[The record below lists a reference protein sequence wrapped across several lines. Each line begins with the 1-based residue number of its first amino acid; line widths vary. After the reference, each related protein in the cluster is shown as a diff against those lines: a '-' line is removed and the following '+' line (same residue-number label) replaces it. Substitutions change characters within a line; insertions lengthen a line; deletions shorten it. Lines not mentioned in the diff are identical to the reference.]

1 MPVPNTES
9 KNTRNPKPRN
19 ASVTATGTSN
29 HAMDGIRTTPTLIGT
44 TPTAKPGHETLP
56 LDQNWD
62 GWVFR
67 KRRCFNYFKNKKQT
81 YTNIYK
87 PCQCQFWRASNTSR
101 VCVRWNCQFGT
112 EAEDKNLKHRQ
123 QSRRNDLRSFDAKKT
138 RSTSASMRMAIHC
151 IVGVTRLLGCQVAA
165 RISVKCGKKRAI
177 NTAMVLACKG
187 HVSVRLL
194 PALPPRANNML
205 INHATHFNQNPL
217 ELFPCNCIKYS
228 NNMLCYQMC
237 EIIKWKWTGLCEQNS
252 WAKTHCSHPQHSIH
266 QWVSYHGV
274 LVFQYAE
281 HTVPPKHGHT
291 MAQKGTNG
299 IKWTQFLHCSCSD
312 WRPFQSQWF
321 SFLIFPI
328 QYLVTKSLSQDNLKR
343 PVCNEGTTRLVRWPS
358 DLKQQ
363 PPRDNILRTCKGLV
377 RLMENA
383 GSAVTS
389 VTQPSCP
396 TATSADLSCSSFK
409 LSFKINSRITSIC
422 GVVFG
427 LRWHA
432 LTYSL
437 NLVDILRVQKVS
449 CKLHWSK

>member
-1 MPVPNTES
+1 MRLCRWI
-9 KNTRNPKPRN
+9 KI
-19 ASVTATGTSN
+19 G
-29 HAMDGIRTTPTLIGT
+29 MDGFSGNVGVLIT
-44 TPTAKPGHETLP
+44 SKI
-56 LDQNWD
+56 
-62 GWVFR
+62 
-67 KRRCFNYFKNKKQT
+67 KNKHIQT
-81 YTNIYK
+81 YTNHVNANSGVQATLRGYAWDETVNLALRLRTK
-87 PCQCQFWRASNTSR
+87 TWSTVNNPVEMTSGRLMQRKLDLLQPQCGWQFTVLSGSPGFLAAKLLLEFP
-101 VCVRWNCQFGT
+101 WN
-112 EAEDKNLKHRQ
+112 A
-123 QSRRNDLRSFDAKKT
+123 AKKGL
-138 RSTSASMRMAIHC
+138 STQQWSSRAR
-151 IVGVTRLLGCQVAA
+151 VTFPCVY
-165 RISVKCGKKRAI
+165 CPP
-177 NTAMVLACKG
+177 C
-187 HVSVRLL
+187 
-194 PALPPRANNML
+194 PPRANNML

-409 LSFKINSRITSIC
+409 LSFKINSRITSTC

>member
-1 MPVPNTES
+1 MQLTSIKIHWSYSLVIASSTATTCSATKCAKSSNES
-9 KNTRNPKPRN
+9 GLDYANKIPEPRHTVATLSTPFTNGWVTTACSFSSTRNTQYLQN
-19 ASVTATGTSN
+19 TGTQW
-29 HAMDGIRTTPTLIGT
+29 H
-44 TPTAKPGHETLP
+44 
-56 LDQNWD
+56 
-62 GWVFR
+62 
-67 KRRCFNYFKNKKQT
+67 
-81 YTNIYK
+81 
-87 PCQCQFWRASNTSR
+87 
-101 VCVRWNCQFGT
+101 
-112 EAEDKNLKHRQ
+112 
-123 QSRRNDLRSFDAKKT
+123 
-138 RSTSASMRMAIHC
+138 
-151 IVGVTRLLGCQVAA
+151 
-165 RISVKCGKKRAI
+165 KRAQ
-177 NTAMVLACKG
+177 MG
-187 HVSVRLL
+187 
-194 PALPPRANNML
+194 
-205 INHATHFNQNPL
+205 
-217 ELFPCNCIKYS
+217 S
-228 NNMLCYQMC
+228 N
-237 EIIKWKWTGLCEQNS
+237 G
-252 WAKTHCSHPQHSIH
+252 
-266 QWVSYHGV
+266 
-274 LVFQYAE
+274 
-281 HTVPPKHGHT
+281 
-291 MAQKGTNG
+291 
-299 IKWTQFLHCSCSD
+299 QFLHCSCSD

-409 LSFKINSRITSIC
+409 LSFKINSRITSTC